1 MTRQKI
7 SNWGFTMNRKKIAQV
22 LLLAML
28 SLSFTGC
35 IGVNGSFKKIRNTLK
50 NNLDLEYNKTVEFS
64 IGRTGI
70 MLAGMVVRF
79 ADTEEPIEDV
89 LREVTRVQVGIYE
102 RDYGDLNAKV
112 ENLNV
117 LTAEMENQGWK
128 YIVRSVQSNEMVSVF
143 IREDDTEFNQL
154 YVVNVSDHEMVL
166 VEIHGDLSKVIEIV
180 LREKAFDVDFASK

>member
-143 IREDDTEFNQL
+143 IREDDPEFNQL